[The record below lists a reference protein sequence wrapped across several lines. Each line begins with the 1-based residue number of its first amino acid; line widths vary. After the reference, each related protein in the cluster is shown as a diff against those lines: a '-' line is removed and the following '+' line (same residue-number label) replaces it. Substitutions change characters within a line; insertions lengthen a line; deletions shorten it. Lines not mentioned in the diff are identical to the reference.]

1 MILRSQ
7 LRMTDVYCPVW
18 RFLFAAIRILELFK
32 SRGDSVVFNTINKR
46 LFRFSSSPQSS
57 VNLESIMLGAVPH
70 KFRIPASD
78 RMKLEQIHDQLTRAS
93 ALLTANRVDRGELE
107 ARSQQSVFQNLIPS
121 VC

>member
-18 RFLFAAIRILELFK
+18 RFLFAARILEMFK

-46 LFRFSSSPQSS
+46 LFRISSSPQSS

-70 KFRIPASD
+70 NFRIPASD
-78 RMKLEQIHDQLTRAS
+78 RVKLEQIHDQLTRAS